1 MRVAIGV
8 EYHGANF
15 FGWQRQKGVRTVQEE
30 LETALSEV
38 ANSTVSLICAGR
50 TDAGVHALGQVAHL
64 DTTADPQN
72 KSRKQ
77 GGNSKLPSDLS
88 ISW

>member
-1 MRVAIGV
+1 MRLAIGV

-15 FGWQRQKGVRTVQEE
+15 FGWQRQKGVRTAQEE

-50 TDAGVHALGQVAHL
+50 TDAGVHALGQVATL
-64 DTTADPQN
+64 TPLCI
-72 KSRKQ
+72 
-77 GGNSKLPSDLS
+77 GNIFLGYKVA
-88 ISW
+88 IQIYRRI

>member
-1 MRVAIGV
+1 MRLAIGV

-15 FGWQRQKGVRTVQEE
+15 FGWQRQKGVRTAQEE

-50 TDAGVHALGQVAHL
+50 TVLEYMH
-64 DTTADPQN
+64 
-72 KSRKQ
+72 
-77 GGNSKLPSDLS
+77 
-88 ISW
+88 